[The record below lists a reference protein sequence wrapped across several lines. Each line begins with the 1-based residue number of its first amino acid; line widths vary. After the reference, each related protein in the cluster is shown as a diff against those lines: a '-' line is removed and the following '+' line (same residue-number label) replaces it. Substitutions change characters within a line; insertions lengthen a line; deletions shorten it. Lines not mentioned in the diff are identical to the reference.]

1 MLRSLAL
8 IVPTLVAGLL
18 LARPDPVNP
27 DPNTPRPI
35 EGVDTVWVEEMTW
48 MEVPCRRETS
58 TRQPST

>member
-18 LARPDPVNP
+18 LAPPDPVNP

-35 EGVDTVWVEEMTW
+35 EAVDTVWVEEM
-48 MEVPCRRETS
+48 S
-58 TRQPST
+58 